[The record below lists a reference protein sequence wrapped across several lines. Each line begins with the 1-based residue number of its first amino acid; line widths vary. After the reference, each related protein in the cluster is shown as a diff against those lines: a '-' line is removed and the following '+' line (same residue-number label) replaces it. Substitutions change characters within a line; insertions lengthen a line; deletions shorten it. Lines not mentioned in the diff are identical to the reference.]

1 MIEDPELLRRY
12 AEDRAESAF
21 AEIVRR
27 HVDLVYSAALR
38 QVNGD
43 AHLAQDVTQLVFADL
58 ARKAHALAR
67 HRVLAGWLFTSTRY
81 AAAKL
86 VRGEQRRRTRETE
99 AELMRE
105 ILHDD
110 GANALDWARV
120 RPVLDAALAE
130 LGEADRE
137 AVLLRFFEGRDYAGV
152 GARLGLGENAARMR
166 VERAVEKLRAAL
178 DRRGVGSTSAALALA
193 LASQAVVAAPA
204 GLAASVTGVA
214 LAGGGAAAAGAWATF
229 MSLTKLQLGITGAL
243 AVAGS
248 AGWVMQ
254 AQSNASLRAE
264 IAGLRSETQEL
275 SAARAENLRLKR
287 AAVEVGALRD
297 EGATLD
303 RLSEEANAL
312 QVRMQELVRAEA
324 EQATRS
330 AAFDVSKLDRAPR
343 PRFQARPSYPVQLR
357 TAGIAGAVVVDFIVD
372 AKGDVRNAFASKT
385 TLQGAE
391 PAKGDGAAAAETPA
405 TVVKLSNFD
414 VVGDGEAKLN
424 GVPTADAAQ
433 LLAAAAVEA
442 VAQWK
447 FDAGQKGG
455 RMVNT
460 RLQVPIVFT
469 LGNGKSQSAGG
480 AKP

>member
-43 AHLAQDVTQLVFADL
+43 AHLAQDVTQLVFTDL

-110 GANALDWARV
+110 GANTLDWARV

-130 LGEADRE
+130 LGEEDRE

-152 GARLGLGENAARMR
+152 GVRLGLGENAARMR

-178 DRRGVGSTSAALALA
+178 DRRGVRSTGAALALA
-193 LASQAVVAAPA
+193 LAGQAVTAAPA
-204 GLAASVTGVA
+204 GLAASVTGLV
-214 LAGGGAAAAGAWATF
+214 LAGGGAAAAGSWATF
-229 MSLTKLQLGITGAL
+229 MSMTKLQLGIAGAL

-254 AQSNASLRAE
+254 AQSNADLRAE
-264 IAGLRSETQEL
+264 IAALRPETQGW

-287 AAVEVGALRD
+287 AAGEVAALRD

-303 RLSEEANAL
+303 RLSEEAAAL
-312 QVRMQELVRAEA
+312 QVRMRDLARAEA
-324 EQATRS
+324 AR
-330 AAFDVSKLDRAPR
+330 AADAGAYDVSKLDQAPR
-343 PRFQARPSYPVQLR
+343 PRFQARPNYPAALR
-357 TAGIAGAVVVDFIVD
+357 LAGITGTVVVDFIVD
-372 AKGDVRNAFASKT
+372 ANGDVRNPVATKS
-385 TLQGAE
+385 TLRGTE
-391 PAKGDGAAAAETPA
+391 PVKGDATAPG
-405 TVVKLSNFD
+405 TVVKLANFE
-414 VVGDGEAKLN
+414 VAGDGVASLN
-424 GVPTADAAQ
+424 GGPAADAAQ

-442 VAQWK
+442 VTQWK
-447 FDAGQKGG
+447 FDPGQKGG
-455 RMVNT
+455 RVVNT
-460 RLQVPIVFT
+460 RLQVPIMFT
-469 LGNGKSQSAGG
+469 LANGKSQPAGG